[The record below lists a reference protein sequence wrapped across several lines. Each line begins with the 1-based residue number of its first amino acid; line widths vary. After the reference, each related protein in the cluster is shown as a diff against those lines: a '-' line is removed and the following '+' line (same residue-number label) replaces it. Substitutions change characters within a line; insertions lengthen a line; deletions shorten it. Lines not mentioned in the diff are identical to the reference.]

1 MSCVLTVIR
10 GPPLPTGPPPFP
22 KFDNL
27 HRRFFKAL
35 SAYQLQSLKSHIILL
50 AQCLPTW
57 AKTWELHPNAV
68 DKIFY
73 FHDYFSAFFF
83 FCLQA
88 KVGIHVKRMFSS
100 WGLQYREL
108 YIPGDSWDSRQII
121 MVILEAAVL
130 SLPQLGRLSHCKY
143 WSNMFCKLYVGN
155 NRDPVKWGK
164 RETLQNVAFNIIF
177 FLFIKQNKLKL

>member
-10 GPPLPTGPPPFP
+10 EPPLPTGPPPFS
-22 KFDNL
+22 KSDNL
-27 HRRFFKAL
+27 HIRFFKAL

-73 FHDYFSAFFF
+73 FHDYFSALFFF
-83 FCLQA
+83 LPAGKGWHTCQENVLQLGPA
-88 KVGIHVKRMFSS
+88 VQRIVYTG
-100 WGLQYREL
+100 G
-108 YIPGDSWDSRQII
+108 SWDSRQII

-155 NRDPVKWGK
+155 NRDSVKWGK